1 MPHRIRIDPTTT
13 TPVFQ
18 QIVDQVVE
26 LLAAGDLVAGTK
38 LPPVRTLAADLGVA
52 ANTVA
57 KAYRQLEAEGHVE
70 TRGRNGTVLLEPA
83 DGSGAGEVGRAA
95 SAYLRTARRHGLD
108 LEQAIGVL
116 RRSG

>member
-83 DGSGAGEVGRAA
+83 NPAGGGEVAAAA
-95 SAYLRTARRHGLD
+95 SAYVRVARTKGLD
-108 LEQAIGVL
+108 LDQSIGIL
-116 RRSG
+116 RRSW